1 MTNKNEE
8 YENIALS
15 ENRTECNK
23 AGWDSG
29 STPNINNDKKAS
41 RGPD

>member
-8 YENIALS
+8 YENRALS
-15 ENRTECNK
+15 ENRTEYNK

-29 STPNINNDKKAS
+29 SIRYINDDKKAS